1 VNRSATGAHVRGALC
16 LEAAMLIASRGFLL
30 ADDARVTLGP
40 QCTGDVKVA
49 SERLRAAA
57 GVFSFLLTKVE
68 NEWSAPLAAI
78 VQVDQRPHET
88 IPSVLKAL
96 RDLALAQAQGMA
108 VAQVIK
114 QSTQGTAAASPTM
127 LAKLCH
133 GAATLLDAAAQQLA
147 TAPNAKAVTGLGH
160 KSDVGGSLTDYLTG
174 WACFWRA
181 LAHRYTAADLWAKE
195 QWGDAL
201 AHQRTCVTLAASK
214 CFQPP
219 QLLGQLKDVAEDVAA
234 WRSAE
239 EATLSSYESDNNTIY
254 FAAVPPA
261 PDPLPPAAFVAKPTP
276 LQEPE
281 VAPICLHR
289 TGDQVADDAN
299 DSVLAAA
306 LAESAIES
314 SGGGSDAAA
323 TEGASLPAFDD
334 AINME
339 KGKATAKPG
348 MEPPPPSY
356 EEVAGSS
363 KTSTAGS
370 ADGVAAATRLT
381 EMGFTAQQVAT
392 ALKKHNGCEAEALEA
407 LLSGT

>member
-1 VNRSATGAHVRGALC
+1 
-16 LEAAMLIASRGFLL
+16 MLLASRGFLL
-30 ADDARVTLGP
+30 ADDARATLGP
-40 QCTGDVKVA
+40 ACSGDVKVA

-108 VAQVIK
+108 VAQVVK
-114 QSTQGTAAASPTM
+114 QGAAAASPTM

-147 TAPNAKAVTGLGH
+147 TSPNAKVVTGLGH
-160 KSDVGGSLTDYLTG
+160 KSDVGGTLTDYLTV
-174 WACFWRA
+174 WTCFWRA

-201 AHQRTCVTLAASK
+201 AHQRTCVALAASK
-214 CFQPP
+214 GLQPP
-219 QLLGQLKDVAEDVAA
+219 QLLGQLKEVAEDVAG

-254 FAAVPPA
+254 FAAVPLA
-261 PDPLPPAAFVAKPTP
+261 PDPLPPAAFVAKPT
-276 LQEPE
+276 LMQEPE

-289 TGDQVADDAN
+289 TGDHVADDAN
-299 DSVLAAA
+299 DSALAAA

-314 SGGGSDAAA
+314 SDGGPDAAA
-323 TEGASLPAFDD
+323 EGASLPDFED
-334 AINME
+334 AVGMGEGANS
-339 KGKATAKPG
+339 AAKPG
-348 MEPPPPSY
+348 MEPPPPPSY
-356 EEVAGSS
+356 EEAAGTS
-363 KTSTAGS
+363 KPAAAGS
-370 ADGVAAATRLT
+370 AEGTAAATRLT

-392 ALKKHNGCEAEALEA
+392 ALKKHNGREAAALEA